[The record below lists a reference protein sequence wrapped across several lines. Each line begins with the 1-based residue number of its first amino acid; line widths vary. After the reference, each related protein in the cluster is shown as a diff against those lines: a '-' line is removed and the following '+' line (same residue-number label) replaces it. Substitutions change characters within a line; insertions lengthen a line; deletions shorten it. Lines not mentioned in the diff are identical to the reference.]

1 MKIINDARLRY
12 YTVEFWKKIK
22 AAIDAVSGRLR
33 TIESSLSQKVDKVSG
48 KGLSDENFTATEKQD
63 LADMKSKMSGIQ
75 SGAEKNVQS
84 DWNASSGAAFIK
96 NKPTKVSQF
105 TNDKGYLTSHQSLE
119 DYRKKGEKIHAFDVI
134 TKLNY
139 TSSPNTLD
147 GELDS
152 IHRQIKA
159 LKGTT
164 ENLSSVTT
172 VKVLDKKPAVSECTA
187 NTIYMVKNSKTETD
201 NLYVEYVCYMD
212 GKTKKLEKLGDV
224 KVNLEP
230 LKGEISSLKSKVSTN
245 TTNIAKKIDTT
256 TADGRFVK
264 NTDLTALTESEITS
278 IINEVCN
285 R

>member
-1 MKIINDARLRY
+1 M
-12 YTVEFWKKIK
+12 
-22 AAIDAVSGRLR
+22 
-33 TIESSLSQKVDKVSG
+33 
-48 KGLSDENFTATEKQD
+48 
-63 LADMKSKMSGIQ
+63 
-75 SGAEKNVQS
+75 
-84 DWNASSGAAFIK
+84 
-96 NKPTKVSQF
+96 
-105 TNDKGYLTSHQSLE
+105 
-119 DYRKKGEKIHAFDVI
+119 
-134 TKLNY
+134 
-139 TSSPNTLD
+139 
-147 GELDS
+147 
-152 IHRQIKA
+152 
-159 LKGTT
+159 
-164 ENLSSVTT
+164 